1 MKQNRWTK
9 VAPWA
14 SISICLVWLVML
26 IAVGAQS
33 GEMQLVLTKAI
44 NICMECIGIG

>member
-9 VAPWA
+9 VVPFVLLLL
-14 SISICLVWLVML
+14 SGVL
-26 IAVGAQS
+26 IAAGAFS
-33 GEMQLVLTKAI
+33 GEAQLVLTKAI

>member
-9 VAPWA
+9 VAPFVLLLLA
-14 SISICLVWLVML
+14 GVL
-26 IAVGAQS
+26 IAMGA
-33 GEMQLVLTKAI
+33 QLVLTKAI

>member
-9 VAPWA
+9 VAPFVLLLLA
-14 SISICLVWLVML
+14 GVMISVV
-26 IAVGAQS
+26 AQTVKIK
-33 GEMQLVLTKAI
+33 LVLTKAI

>member
-9 VAPWA
+9 VAPFVLLLLA
-14 SISICLVWLVML
+14 GAL
-26 IAVGAQS
+26 IAAGVFS
-33 GEMQLVLTKAI
+33 GEAQLVLTKAI

>member
-1 MKQNRWTK
+1 MKQNRWKK
-9 VAPWA
+9 VAPFVLLLLA
-14 SISICLVWLVML
+14 GVL

>member
-1 MKQNRWTK
+1 MKQNRWTGA
-9 VAPWA
+9 VPFVLLLLAG
-14 SISICLVWLVML
+14 VL

-33 GEMQLVLTKAI
+33 GEAQLVLTKAI

>member
-9 VAPWA
+9 VAPFVLLLLA
-14 SISICLVWLVML
+14 GVKISVV
-26 IAVGAQS
+26 AQTLK
-33 GEMQLVLTKAI
+33 MQLVLTKAI